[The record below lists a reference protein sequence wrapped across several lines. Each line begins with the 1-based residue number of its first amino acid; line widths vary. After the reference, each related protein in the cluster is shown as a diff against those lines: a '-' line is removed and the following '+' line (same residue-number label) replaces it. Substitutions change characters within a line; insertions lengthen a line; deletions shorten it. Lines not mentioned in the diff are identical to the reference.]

1 MYRHLQNSGLYGY
14 MFAHEITFCDFYLL
28 RSAFCCVHSHSTC
41 LYMHIFKFKS
51 VIFLPYESQN
61 LMQKHLWE
69 TFAKMV
75 IAVCGLCT
83 VACVFLDNFV

>member
-1 MYRHLQNSGLYGY
+1 MD
-14 MFAHEITFCDFYLL
+14 TCLL
-28 RSAFCCVHSHSTC
+28 MKSHFVISVSSEVLSVVFFLILPVC
-41 LYMHIFKFKS
+41 ILYMHIFKFKS

-83 VACVFLDNFV
+83 VACVLLDNFV